1 MGPEFP
7 NRFHAADQ
15 QRLQMSL
22 GNKQKF
28 LSQNDFRGNIQVAS
42 SLLDLHPV
50 VLILRLLMSAFSSLF
65 PSPVWSET
73 WHRKNRTLEREGK
86 GEGMWLS
93 NRTHTPLAAH
103 TLKAAGAG
111 LHLRQSSR
119 TQSVEQKPPLHHLS
133 PAESRKRELEGKEG
147 GEIKLHIP
155 DIF

>member
-119 TQSVEQKPPLHHLS
+119 TQSVEQKPPLAPSL
-133 PAESRKRELEGKEG
+133 PSRVKKERAGREG
-147 GEIKLHIP
+147 GGGNKAPHS
-155 DIF
+155 